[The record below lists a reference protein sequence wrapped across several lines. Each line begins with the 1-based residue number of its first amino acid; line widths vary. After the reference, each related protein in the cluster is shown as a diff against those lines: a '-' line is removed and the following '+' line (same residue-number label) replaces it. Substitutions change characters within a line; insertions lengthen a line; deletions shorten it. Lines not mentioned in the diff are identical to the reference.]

1 MPNSRNTWEVIYTLP
16 PLDPD
21 VERLMIE
28 NPFESQ
34 SDSFYF
40 VGNKMVMHNKAEY
53 RYEDLE

>member
-1 MPNSRNTWEVIYTLP
+1 MQ
-16 PLDPD
+16 LDPETEGQI
-21 VERLMIE
+21 VG
-28 NPFESQ
+28 NPYESK

>member
-1 MPNSRNTWEVIYTLP
+1 MLLLYIFSNCALQ
-16 PLDPD
+16 LDPEI
-21 VERLMIE
+21 ERLIIE
-28 NPFESQ
+28 NPFDAK